1 MNLVKILPL
10 TALLLLSACD
20 APQATNDETV
30 TATADEVALS
40 TQAQKISYLLGLDN
54 GNNIK
59 SMDIEFDTAAF
70 QSGLNTALAGEQ
82 SRLNEEQIAMTIQ
95 QFEADMKVREE
106 AMQLAQQ
113 EMMSAQSDGNATDVG
128 DLTQSVYYAA
138 GQSSTASGYTSGGRT
153 PSNVDTIDKFPFASD
168 GNATDV
174 GDLTTDFTLSAGQQG

>member
-20 APQATNDETV
+20 VPQAKNDA
-30 TATADEVALS
+30 TATDTLEEAALS

-59 SMDIEFDTAAF
+59 SMDIEFDAAAF

-82 SRLNEEQIAMTIQ
+82 PRLNEEQIAMTIQ

-113 EMMSAQSDGNATDVG
+113 EMMSAQSDGNATEGAEFLAANSVKEG
-128 DLTQSVYYAA
+128 VITTESGLQYKVLT
-138 GQSSTASGYTSGGRT
+138 
-153 PSNVDTIDKFPFASD
+153 PE
-168 GNATDV
+168 
-174 GDLTTDFTLSAGQQG
+174 